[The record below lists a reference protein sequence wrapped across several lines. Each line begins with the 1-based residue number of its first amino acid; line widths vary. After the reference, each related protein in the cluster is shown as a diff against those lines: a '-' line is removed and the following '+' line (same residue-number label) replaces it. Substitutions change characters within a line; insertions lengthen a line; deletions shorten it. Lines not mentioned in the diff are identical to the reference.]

1 LAFQRLIGFLLSLVQ
16 KLFVFFAGLTI
27 RNSVPPAV
35 LVKLLKNCLQ
45 KTIHFGNPRKAADNK
60 ENFLKN

>member
-1 LAFQRLIGFLLSLVQ
+1 
-16 KLFVFFAGLTI
+16 VFFAGLTI